1 MPKKAASHIQKSAP
15 GPPSLIAVATPTMLP
30 VPTVAASA
38 VQSALNESMS
48 PSPLFLAKNMS
59 FRALGSLTTCSS
71 VSRNVSQMPVPT
83 SKTKSHGPQTMLS
96 IWFKMSNNIDFSS
109 HFPQIPHPFGGIHY
123 LRKTFL
129 SQNPL
134 KNRRL

>member
-1 MPKKAASHIQKSAP
+1 
-15 GPPSLIAVATPTMLP
+15 
-30 VPTVAASA
+30 
-38 VQSALNESMS
+38 
-48 PSPLFLAKNMS
+48 MS

-134 KNRRL
+134 KYRRL